1 MEEAHAFRP
10 EFMFLDIN
18 LPGVNGCEVA
28 RRLRLDPDLRGM
40 TIVAVTGYGQQEDR
54 RRTQEAGFDHH
65 FVKPVNPELIYELMS
80 SLPGE

>member
-1 MEEAHAFRP
+1 
-10 EFMFLDIN
+10 
-18 LPGVNGCEVA
+18 
-28 RRLRLDPDLRGM
+28 M